1 MQRLHFLLA
10 WRNITKRRFYSSIEI
25 IGLAVGLTC
34 FFIVFLYIKK
44 ETNYE
49 TSFTDYKDIYRILN
63 HEQGSGNRYSGG
75 ASAIGF
81 HAATEIPQVEEVVR
95 VFFPYRMF
103 TTSALVQYEE
113 MRFFEDNI
121 LEADSNFFNLFDFKF
136 IEGDRSSALRHSNS
150 VVLSEKAARKIFG
163 DESALGKLISIDDHH
178 ALLVTGVA
186 AVPDNTHLNFDFLRP
201 AHNDPSQLYVWEHTL
216 AFTYLKIKSNS
227 DLESI
232 QKQLYHIV
240 LKFSTQHNAEYLKSY
255 VHQLQ
260 PLKDIHTT
268 IIQWDITQG
277 ISTKQ
282 LWAIFAIA
290 VFILALAIV
299 NFINL
304 ATARSAERI
313 RETGINKILGASQKR
328 LAIQFFTEFLV
339 VTVIAGLIA
348 VILLSTFIGPFN
360 SLMNTTVGISEFM
373 QSDVLVVFMFVLL
386 FTAIASGI
394 YPAYRLSAFKPVEV
408 VKRSTNI
415 GDQPLLRGVLVVF
428 QFVISIGLLSGTLIV
443 QRQIKFMQE
452 ADLGFDKEQI
462 FILRLRESDRG
473 RFDQLKNE
481 LMRNPQMGKI
491 GGASALLGG
500 EPGSETFHPD
510 HMPDPTPETF
520 AKNIAVDDDF
530 LDLISVPLIE
540 GRNFQKENPN
550 DYSTAFIINETAV
563 KQFQLSD
570 PVGANFRR
578 SGQTTGKVI
587 GVMKDF
593 HFAKMTN
600 RINPMVFFMDSVRSH
615 RYMLIKINGNIS
627 SGVNE
632 IHRTWARV
640 IPELPMEGFFQDMYF
655 DSLYKQEQ
663 QVAKITTWFSL
674 LAILLASLGL
684 LAMSS
689 FIILKRTKEIG
700 IRKVVGARVPD
711 ILFLLS
717 GNLIRLIGIA
727 FLISVPLTIYL
738 LHLWLQDFVVRIR
751 ITPSFFVAAGVFTLF
766 VALVTIGYQS
776 IKAALANPVD
786 AIKQE

>member
-1 MQRLHFLLA
+1 MLRFHFILA
-10 WRNITKRRFYSSIEI
+10 WRNILKRRFYSSIEI

-34 FFIVFLYIKK
+34 FFIVLLYIRK
-44 ETNYE
+44 ELSFD
-49 TSFTDYKDIYRILN
+49 TSFTDHKDIYRVLN
-63 HEQGSGNRYSGG
+63 FEQGSGNRYSGG

-81 HAATEIPQVEEVVR
+81 HARTEIPQVEEVVR

-113 MRFFEDNI
+113 SRFFEDNI
-121 LEADSNFFNLFDFKF
+121 LEADSNFFNLFDFEF
-136 IEGDRSSALRHSNS
+136 IEGDRSTALQHPNS
-150 VVLSEKAARKIFG
+150 VVLSEKAAKRIFG
-163 DESALGKLISIDDHH
+163 DDGALGKLIRIDDDD

-186 AVPDNTHLNFDFLRP
+186 EVPENTHLDFDFLRP

-216 AFTYLKIKSNS
+216 AFTYLKISEGS
-227 DLESI
+227 DLESV
-232 QKQLYHIV
+232 QKQLYNIV
-240 LKFSTQHNAEYLKSY
+240 LKFSTQHNAEYLKNY
-255 VHQLQ
+255 FHQLQ
-260 PLKDIHTT
+260 PLKDVHTT

-282 LWAIFAIA
+282 LWSIFAVA

-313 RETGINKILGASQKR
+313 RETGINKILGATQKR
-328 LAIQFFTEFLV
+328 LILQFFTEFIV
-339 VTVIAGLIA
+339 VTLLAGSISLILMA
-348 VILLSTFIGPFN
+348 TFIGPFN
-360 SLMNTTVGISEFM
+360 SLMNTTVRISEFFRT
-373 QSDVLVVFMFVLL
+373 DTLIVFGLVLL
-386 FTAIASGI
+386 FTALASGV
-394 YPAYRLSAFKPVEV
+394 YPAHRLSTFKPVQV
-408 VKRSTNI
+408 VKRGTSI

-443 QRQIKFMQE
+443 QSQIRFMQNV
-452 ADLGFDKEQI
+452 DLGFDKEQI
-462 FILRLRESDRG
+462 YILRMRAGDRN
-473 RFDQLKNE
+473 RFELLKNE
-481 LMRNPQMGKI
+481 LLRNSQITKI

-520 AKNIAVDDDF
+520 AKNIAIDADF
-530 LDLISVPLIE
+530 LNLINVPIIE
-540 GRNFQKENPN
+540 GRNFQTDNPA
-550 DYSTAFIINETAV
+550 DYSTSYIINETAV
-563 KQFQLSD
+563 KQFQLND
-570 PVGANFRR
+570 PIGANFKR
-578 SGQTTGKVI
+578 SGETTGKVI

-615 RYMLIKINGNIS
+615 RYMLIKIEGNIV
-627 SGVNE
+627 SGMKE
-632 IHRTWARV
+632 IEQAWARV

-684 LAMSS
+684 LGMSS
-689 FIILKRTKEIG
+689 FVILKRTKEIG
-700 IRKVVGARVPD
+700 IRKVVGASISD
-711 ILFLLS
+711 ILILLS
-717 GNLIRLIGIA
+717 GNLMRLIAIA
-727 FLISVPLTIYL
+727 FLISIPLTVYL
-738 LHLWLQDFVVRIR
+738 LHQWLEDFIVRIS
-751 ITPSFFVAAGVFTLF
+751 ISPYFFAAAGIVTVV
-766 VALVTIGYQS
+766 VALFTIGFQS

-786 AIKQE
+786 SIKQE